1 MNAKEAR
8 QKAYEINTAKT
19 NSQYAEIKAD
29 IDEEVGKGKY
39 KCFHYKPILPDV
51 RTKLIEEGFKFGSE
65 FSSQKDGTTI
75 EICW

>member
-29 IDEEVGKGKY
+29 IDEEVGKGK
-39 KCFHYKPILPDV
+39 
-51 RTKLIEEGFKFGSE
+51 
-65 FSSQKDGTTI
+65 
-75 EICW
+75 